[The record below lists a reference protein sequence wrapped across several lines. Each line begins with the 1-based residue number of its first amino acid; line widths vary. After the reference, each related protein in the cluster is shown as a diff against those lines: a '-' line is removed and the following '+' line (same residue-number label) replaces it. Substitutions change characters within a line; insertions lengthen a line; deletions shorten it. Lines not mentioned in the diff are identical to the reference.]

1 MADGQL
7 FPSDEDTQIL
17 NTVNIPQIDQQITV
31 AEGKIILTQLL
42 FQLFNG
48 IILAVFADSR
58 VVQTVMPAD
67 FHIIDLG
74 RENTHNT
81 GLSLQDD
88 GLIILLIQ
96 LFDSSGKAQGKVK
109 IIDWLSLIAK

>member
-48 IILAVFADSR
+48 KR
-58 VVQTVMPAD
+58 KP
-67 FHIIDLG
+67 
-74 RENTHNT
+74 
-81 GLSLQDD
+81 
-88 GLIILLIQ
+88 
-96 LFDSSGKAQGKVK
+96 AQGTLRNLVLPLPNLLLTLTFKK
-109 IIDWLSLIAK
+109 EIAIVYENIVNNSG